1 MMVRLRFR
9 YLLPL
14 IMVPLFL
21 LAFLRVET
29 RWRRCKAGESGA
41 CFNYPSYLP
50 YPAAQA
56 IGIHALVLL
65 PAAVLQQLP
74 DSIDCCN
81 HYRGRPQLSRYI
93 ITTLSV
99 TIFWGLLGLWIE
111 RLLTARRLSSRRRLA
126 RFGMLLLLGLAVVL
140 GIGILRA
147 IHGFWHGPLAPDS
160 AVIPVLL
167 LEVLIAA
174 ELTSIPALL
183 QKSAIRAVLAS
194 VLLCL
199 YVWADA
205 EYRGA
210 QHDYHR
216 EQTSQSSFTR
226 FPPFLNVR
234 PEALDALTL
243 QGPAV
248 LVAELPALFL
258 APRWTGHW
266 VAFGYRYVVIWL
278 YWFVLASLAARS
290 WSRYGSI
297 RVVVRTLCGLVFVLS
312 LLGWVVGTSP
322 HGYNGS
328 FGVLAGTA
336 IVFFALRPAFST
348 LNLSEGHCEPDG
360 CHSRSGASIHPVRVD
375 PPNPSA
381 CKNQP
386 ETS

>member
-1 MMVRLRFR
+1 M
-9 YLLPL
+9 
-14 IMVPLFL
+14 
-21 LAFLRVET
+21 
-29 RWRRCKAGESGA
+29 CS
-41 CFNYPSYLP
+41 SD
-50 YPAAQA
+50 
-56 IGIHALVLL
+56 LVT
-65 PAAVLQQLP
+65 
-74 DSIDCCN
+74 C
-81 HYRGRPQLSRYI
+81 RPQVTRYI
-93 ITTLSV
+93 ITALSV
-99 TIFWGLLGLWIE
+99 TVFWGLLGLWIE
-111 RLLTARRLSSRRRLA
+111 RLLAARRLSSKPRLA
-126 RFGMLLLLGLAVVL
+126 RFGMLLLLGLALVL
-140 GIGILRA
+140 GMGFIRA
-147 IHGFWHGPLAPDS
+147 IHGFWHGPLEPDS

-174 ELTSIPALL
+174 ELTSIAALL
-183 QKSAIRAVLAS
+183 QKSAIRAVLAT
-194 VLLCL
+194 VLLWL

-205 EYRGA
+205 EYRKA

-216 EQTSQSSFTR
+216 EPRSYSAFTR
-226 FPPFLNVR
+226 FQPFLNVR
-234 PEALDALTL
+234 PEALDALSL

-248 LVAELPALFL
+248 VVAELPALFL
-258 APRWTGHW
+258 APRWRDHW
-266 VAFGYRYVVIWL
+266 VASGYRYLVVWL
-278 YWFVLASLAARS
+278 YWYALESLAARR
-290 WSRYGSI
+290 WSLYGEI
-297 RVVVRTLCGLVFVLS
+297 RVGVRILCGFVFAFS